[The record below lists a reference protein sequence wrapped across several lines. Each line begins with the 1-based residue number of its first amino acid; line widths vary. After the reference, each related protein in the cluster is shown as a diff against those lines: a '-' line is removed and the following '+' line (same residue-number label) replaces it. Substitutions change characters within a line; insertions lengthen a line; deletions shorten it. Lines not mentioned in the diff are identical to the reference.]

1 MSEVLHVIW
10 FTYDRPVENHIIA
23 AHNHNPQ
30 TLQMGVPAV
39 NPHAAQNIEV
49 GVPAVNQQP
58 ANSGLEQKVC
68 LIICMLPIDRYL
80 KSDKANIR

>member
-58 ANSGLEQKVC
+58 AKLWPRAEG
-68 LIICMLPIDRYL
+68 MLDHMY
-80 KSDKANIR
+80 AAH